1 MRKSS
6 LTLGVMLLAG
16 SAGCDMLRPTLTV
29 KVKAVLPCDQGNA
42 LDGVGLMQIKTV
54 DEDGATES
62 VTAKKSGG
70 SAKLQNLTVADGM
83 NVFISGFPGEDPG
96 AVDGVPSAVGAVG
109 PLDLKKYSDANRF
122 PAARSYPEGNNATVS
137 VPMGRVNSF
146 ASTTDVSNN
155 TCSGLGQGRHAH
167 TATFSR
173 STGTVILIGG
183 FAYAQDGAEA
193 FVPRERTVE
202 EYDPVTGTFS
212 VPEIPSQFVPLM
224 QRAYHTATE
233 LPDGT
238 ILVWGGIGPE
248 GTGDRVSPRAVS
260 FVLNPS
266 DWSITQLAAAQG
278 FQIKRFNHQATLTR
292 SGSLVVMSGGCGCK
306 GTLTDD
312 RIKAGDCPAVTE
324 TCTDGQ
330 PRVGAVDIFDT
341 TTKTVQTLRNGLLD
355 KPRAF
360 HTATALEGEIVVI
373 AGGDDGVAPVR
384 EVEVFR
390 GQSMPTLIK
399 PVTDSLDTAAV
410 THAAA
415 VALNSQDCTFLIPQ
429 HPVNAECV
437 LITGGCL
444 ALPTNGTCSMVQS
457 GSTIVDFGKIA
468 GARKETGPAG
478 NRSRWGHQAFY
489 LPGGN
494 NMVMVAGGDFDVQ
507 AADSLPISAE
517 LLRRQ
522 ANMGAGPPPFA
533 PAPPPMMVD
542 ARMRYAAAMFP
553 SGLIML
559 SGGVDPT
566 ATGATRRS
574 LSSAEFFFFPF
585 E

>member
-1 MRKSS
+1 
-6 LTLGVMLLAG
+6 
-16 SAGCDMLRPTLTV
+16 
-29 KVKAVLPCDQGNA
+29 
-42 LDGVGLMQIKTV
+42 
-54 DEDGATES
+54 
-62 VTAKKSGG
+62 
-70 SAKLQNLTVADGM
+70 
-83 NVFISGFPGEDPG
+83 
-96 AVDGVPSAVGAVG
+96 
-109 PLDLKKYSDANRF
+109 
-122 PAARSYPEGNNATVS
+122 
-137 VPMGRVNSF
+137 
-146 ASTTDVSNN
+146 
-155 TCSGLGQGRHAH
+155 
-167 TATFSR
+167 
-173 STGTVILIGG
+173 
-183 FAYAQDGAEA
+183 
-193 FVPRERTVE
+193 
-202 EYDPVTGTFS
+202 
-212 VPEIPSQFVPLM
+212 
-224 QRAYHTATE
+224 
-233 LPDGT
+233 
-238 ILVWGGIGPE
+238 
-248 GTGDRVSPRAVS
+248 
-260 FVLNPS
+260 
-266 DWSITQLAAAQG
+266 
-278 FQIKRFNHQATLTR
+278 
-292 SGSLVVMSGGCGCK
+292 MSGGCGCK

-390 GQSMPTLIK
+390 GGSMPSLIK